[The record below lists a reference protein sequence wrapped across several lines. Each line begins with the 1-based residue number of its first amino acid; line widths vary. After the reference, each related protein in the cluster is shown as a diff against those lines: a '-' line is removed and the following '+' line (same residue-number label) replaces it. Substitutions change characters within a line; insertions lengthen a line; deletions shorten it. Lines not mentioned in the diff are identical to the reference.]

1 MHALRSASSYHRT
14 SNRTNTEMAIP
25 FNLPRNPETEENYEV
40 LDLLFEQLYEI
51 VRQIILRRRGRRP
64 AENLPPP
71 PVIQPRHRD
80 AERRDAGGDGGN
92 GAGNAEPSV
101 TQNQQQ
107 ATDSSAMRRVT
118 ALPDLI
124 PTTDNTSAPPEAP
137 IPPPRRGAPSYGV
150 RPPRPPPRRPRRRR
164 STCCDDKTPG
174 VPSDHT
180 TCEDWQR
187 IGKQLR
193 KIAIDFR
200 GSGLEA
206 EGPQTPQPLHNTK
219 EEESLLSLLL
229 PSPLSGSILTAVI
242 FLVGWRFLARR
253 G

>member
-1 MHALRSASSYHRT
+1 MCTRCGLPAHITEHRIGQTQRWLFHSTYQEIQKPKRTTRSLIYSSNSCTKSFDKLYCV
-14 SNRTNTEMAIP
+14 
-25 FNLPRNPETEENYEV
+25 EEA
-40 LDLLFEQLYEI
+40 
-51 VRQIILRRRGRRP
+51 GG